1 MFRAGSRRIIAAMRM
16 HDPARRDP
24 VIEQPEPVTLF
35 LPILEASLRRAG
47 IEASR
52 DEMIRRFMGGEPRV
66 VIVGGARDHPA
77 QIDDDEIS
85 RRAVKAI
92 WNQGALPFETS
103 EPAVCDG
110 IAQGHYGMTF
120 SLVSRNLTAANLVA
134 QIEAHVYDAALL
146 LDSCD
151 KRPVGDLAAVIE
163 VDTYRRRR
171 GKRPFYACFIPAHVM
186 PERHLPR
193 EMQEGLRALRGKAG
207 KAVDDEIDQLLLHR
221 LKCNTYAMFK
231 KLLDGLEAQGHL
243 PGERRDSYLRE
254 IAKLTCEAGGTCAFI
269 GTGNTDKVILHALGF
284 VPRGADLLTK
294 AAGDETVAYASRM
307 LLEAVRHDHQE
318 RSAAS
323 LARANLTNA
332 LRVYCAVG
340 GSMNWMLH
348 FPYVAAYLGVAI
360 RPSHVARI
368 SDETPF
374 LIDIAPSK
382 DKSFFTLAV
391 EKQAGAHSGLDSTF
405 RHLLEAGLV
414 SDAPTIEGR
423 WSERLKDALPPNDT
437 ILMRT
442 PLRPV
447 SGIVEVKGN
456 FTDSAIFK
464 RAGMTPEAI
473 LQFDRK
479 LFVVAFYLGEAD
491 AQRDLFEGRVLE
503 RLRELPTS
511 LLRRLARA
519 NFGAAAAELD
529 SVPDATL
536 LDTAARRKWLRVL
549 VVIAGEGP
557 KADGIPE
564 MFYPSEYLNRDPVLR
579 HVGALITDGR
589 YSGATYGPCLGHA
602 SPEALDGGGIGA
614 LRTGDLIFMD
624 TASRRIDVLDAE
636 RSLGDD
642 RFEAV
647 ALSQEALLAR
657 PERAERL
664 LWMKRR
670 RLEIPAT
677 IRILLDA
684 TTSCMEGVTPQG
696 LEPGEPWD

>member
-1 MFRAGSRRIIAAMRM
+1 MISPMRM
-16 HDPARRDP
+16 HDPAFGDP
-24 VIEQPEPVTLF
+24 VIEQPEPITLF

-47 IEASR
+47 IQATR

-77 QIDDDEIS
+77 QIDDDDVS

-92 WNQGALPFETS
+92 WDEGALPFETS

-120 SLVSRNLTAANLVA
+120 SLISRNLTAASLVA

-163 VDTYRRRR
+163 VDTCRRRR
-171 GKRPFYACFIPAHVM
+171 GRRPFYACFIPAHVM
-186 PERHLPR
+186 PERHLPSAI
-193 EMQEGLRALRGKAG
+193 QDGLRALKGRAG
-207 KAVDDEIDQLLLHR
+207 QAVDDEIDQLLLHR

-231 KLLDGLEAQGHL
+231 KLLDRLEAQGQL
-243 PGERRDSYLRE
+243 PGPQRDGYLRE

-294 AAGDETVAYASRM
+294 AAGDETVAYASRV
-307 LLEAVRHDHQE
+307 LLDAVRNDRQE

-323 LARANLTNA
+323 LVKANLRNA

-348 FPYVAAYLGVAI
+348 FPYVAAYVGI
-360 RPSHVARI
+360 GMRPSHVARL

-374 LIDIAPSK
+374 LIDIAPSR

-391 EKQAGAHSGLDSTF
+391 EKQSGAHSGLDSTF
-405 RHLLEAGLV
+405 KHLLETGLV
-414 SDAPTIEGR
+414 TDAPTIEGA
-423 WSERLKDALPPNDT
+423 WSERLADALPPNDR
-437 ILMRT
+437 ILMKT

-464 RAGMTPEAI
+464 RAGLSPEA
-473 LQFDRK
+473 LAQFDRK
-479 LFVVAFYLGEAD
+479 AFVVAFYLGEAE

-503 RLRELPTS
+503 RLREVPAG

-519 NFGAAAAELD
+519 NFGDAARALD
-529 SVPDATL
+529 PVPDDRLVDEAATQKL
-536 LDTAARRKWLRVL
+536 LRLM

-579 HVGALITDGR
+579 HVAALVTDGR

-614 LRTGDLIFMD
+614 LRTGDVVYMD
-624 TASRRIDVLDAE
+624 TAAHRIDVLDAE
-636 RSLGDD
+636 RSLRD
-642 RFEAV
+642 RFAPV
-647 ALSQEALLAR
+647 PLAPEALWAR
-657 PERAERL
+657 PERDERL
-664 LWMKRR
+664 AWMKQR
-670 RLEIPAT
+670 RLDIPAT
-677 IRILLDA
+677 IRVLLDGTA
-684 TTSCMEGVTPQG
+684 SCMDGITPQG
-696 LEPGEPWD
+696 IEVTERWD

>member
-1 MFRAGSRRIIAAMRM
+1 MIRAMRM
-16 HDPARRDP
+16 HDPALRDP

-47 IEASR
+47 VHASR

-77 QIDDDEIS
+77 QIDDDDVS
-85 RRAVKAI
+85 RRAVKAL
-92 WNQGALPFETS
+92 WDQGALPFETS

-120 SLVSRNLTAANLVA
+120 SLVSRNLTAANLVT
-134 QIEAHVYDAALL
+134 QLEAHVYDAALL

-186 PERHLPR
+186 PERHLPA
-193 EMQEGLRALRGKAG
+193 EIQDGLRALRGKAG

-231 KLLDGLEAQGHL
+231 KLLDGLVAHGHL
-243 PGERRDSYLRE
+243 PSPDRDRYLQE

-284 VPRGADLLTK
+284 VPRRADLLTK
-294 AAGDETVAYASRM
+294 AAGDETVAYASRV
-307 LLEAVRHDHQE
+307 LLDAVRNQREE
-318 RSAAS
+318 RSAAR
-323 LARANLTNA
+323 LARANLKNA

-348 FPYVAAYLGVAI
+348 FPYVAAHLGIAL
-360 RPSHVARI
+360 RPSHVARL

-405 RHLLEAGLV
+405 KHLLEGGLLT
-414 SDAPTIEGR
+414 DAPSIEGP
-423 WSERLKDALPPNDT
+423 WSERLKDALPPNDR
-437 ILMRT
+437 ILMKT

-456 FTDSAIFK
+456 FTDSVVFK
-464 RAGMTPEAI
+464 RAGMTPEAVA
-473 LQFDRK
+473 QFDRK
-479 LFVVAFYLGEAD
+479 AFVVGFYLGEAE

-503 RLRELPTS
+503 RLREVPVG

-519 NFGAAAAELD
+519 NFGDSAQGLD
-529 SVPDATL
+529 AVADDRF
-536 LDTAARRKWLRVL
+536 LDGAARVKQLRL
-549 VVIAGEGP
+549 MVVIAGEGP

-564 MFYPSEYLNRDPVLR
+564 MFYPSEYLNRDPILR
-579 HVGALITDGR
+579 HVAALITDGR

-614 LRTGDLIFMD
+614 LRTGDVVYMD
-624 TASRRIDVLDAE
+624 AAAGRIDVLDAE
-636 RSLGDD
+636 RSLGAG
-642 RFEAV
+642 RFEPV
-647 ALSQEALLAR
+647 PLSPEALLAR
-657 PERAERL
+657 PERTQRL
-664 LWMKRR
+664 AWMRQR
-670 RLEIPAT
+670 RLDIPASV
-677 IRILLDA
+677 RFLLDA
-684 TTSCMEGVTPQG
+684 TTSCMDGVAPAG
-696 LEPGEPWD
+696 LETSERWD

>member
-1 MFRAGSRRIIAAMRM
+1 MRM

-35 LPILEASLRRAG
+35 LPVLEASLRRAG
-47 IEASR
+47 IEAGR
-52 DEMIRRFMGGEPRV
+52 DEMIRRFMGGEPRI
-66 VIVGGARDHPA
+66 VIVAGARDHPA
-77 QIDDDEIS
+77 QIDDDDVS

-92 WNQGALPFETS
+92 WSQGALPFETS

-120 SLVSRNLTAANLVA
+120 SLISRNLTAASLVA

-151 KRPVGDLAAVIE
+151 KRPVGDLAAVVE

-171 GKRPFYACFIPAHVM
+171 GRRPFYACFIPAHVM

-193 EMQEGLRALRGKAG
+193 EIQDGLRALRGKAG
-207 KAVDDEIDQLLLHR
+207 KAVDDEIEQLLLHR

-231 KLLDGLEAQGHL
+231 KLLDGLEGQGHL
-243 PGERRDSYLRE
+243 AGAERDGYLRE

-294 AAGDETVAYASRM
+294 AAGDETVAYACRV
-307 LLEAVRHDHQE
+307 LLDAVRNDRQE

-323 LARANLTNA
+323 LVKANLRNA

-348 FPYVAAYLGVAI
+348 FPYIAAYVGI
-360 RPSHVARI
+360 GMRPSHVARL

-374 LIDIAPSK
+374 LIDIAPSR

-405 RHLLEAGLV
+405 KHLLEGGLV
-414 SDAPTIEGR
+414 SDAPTIAGP
-423 WSERLKDALPPNDT
+423 WSERLADALPPNDK
-437 ILMRT
+437 ILMKT

-464 RAGMTPEAI
+464 RAGMTPEAVA
-473 LQFDRK
+473 QFDRK
-479 LFVVAFYLGEAD
+479 AFVVAFYLGEAE

-503 RLRELPTS
+503 RLRGVPAA
-511 LLRRLARA
+511 LLRRLCRA
-519 NFGAAAAELD
+519 NFGEAAAALAG
-529 SVPDATL
+529 VPDDRL
-536 LDTAARRKWLRVL
+536 LDEAARQKLLRL
-549 VVIAGEGP
+549 MVVIAGEGP

-564 MFYPSEYLNRDPVLR
+564 MFYPSEYLNRDPLLR
-579 HVGALITDGR
+579 HVAALVTDGR

-614 LRTGDLIFMD
+614 LRTGDVVYMD
-624 TASRRIDVLDAE
+624 TVAHRIDVLDAE
-636 RSLGDD
+636 RSLQD
-642 RFEAV
+642 RFDPVPLAP
-647 ALSQEALLAR
+647 EALRAR
-657 PERAERL
+657 PERDERL
-664 LWMKRR
+664 AWMKQR
-670 RLEIPAT
+670 RLDIPAT
-677 IRILLDA
+677 IRVLLDA
-684 TTSCMEGVTPQG
+684 TTSCMDGVTPHG
-696 LEPGEPWD
+696 LETPERWD